1 MTVPLFIF
9 FILTMCAAI
18 SYFFKLFLKRNNCQ
32 LPIIN
37 CQLFFSFLL
46 ICSTGKAQEGIA
58 VDSLQVV
65 VATTGNDSLRVEALC
80 KLAEECKYADPKKAF
95 GYANRSM
102 ELSDKIHYQHG
113 RIQSLNIL
121 ALLENSK
128 GNYLKALT
136 GLKDALLIAEHTNNT
151 KDIALCF
158 LSIGDVYSTLRNVD
172 KSIDN
177 YEKAA
182 ALFEQINDDD
192 GRIGTW
198 NRIGNRN
205 MDKGNVLNDTAY
217 YLKAIAIY
225 QKAKALSETK
235 GNKLRIINSYINLAD
250 AYIILGKKTSN
261 KNYLFWSIDHSLH
274 SLKLSREVKLPKSQG
289 VSFINL
295 GEAYENLKQDSKAI
309 HYYELASAIYHQL
322 EDHSWIMNIDQL
334 LAKTYLALGNYS
346 KATDYINEGIS
357 LAKEENLK
365 VYLRDF
371 YGLLSSNYLS
381 QKDYAKAYD
390 AQLLFNN
397 YKDSIAAENTSLNM
411 ARLQTELELDKKDME
426 INFLNKNSDVQNEKI
441 RVQTIQQNFLIA
453 GILISL
459 ILLVIIYSRYREKN
473 RVQLQIIKAKE
484 TAEHAKETQEQFL
497 ANTSHEIRT
506 PMNGIIGMTNH
517 LKDTP
522 LSSEQSEYISAIN
535 ESANSLLVI
544 INDLLD
550 LSKINAG
557 KMTFDKKAF
566 KISDLFKNLI
576 YSLQYRATEKNIRLI
591 SSIDEKISTIL
602 IGDSV
607 RLNQILLNLTGNAI
621 KFTEEGEV
629 KIIAKLLK
637 DDGKNTMIWFSVQDT
652 GIGIQQNKLD
662 TIFESFAQVNAKT
675 TRKYGGTGLGLTI
688 AKQLIEQQGGTI
700 SVSSKVGEGSTFSF
714 TLMFKKQLKQHKEIK
729 ESILPTSSFSHP
741 DLYSMLVLVVDDNKV
756 NQRVAALTLQKWNAK
771 VELADSA
778 KMAFEKLKKQKFD
791 LILMDVTM
799 PEIDG
804 FEATMFIRK
813 KMPSPISKIP
823 IIAMTASALIGDR
836 EKCISVGMNE
846 YVSKPFNPE
855 ELYTKI
861 IKTVS
866 IKEHQQNA
874 PVVNLTLLNERADGD
889 TGYLKDIIGSYIEEM
904 PVYVKEMQQFIADK
918 NVAAIGPQAHKMKS
932 PAKLLGAF
940 ELSRQLEFIE
950 NIIAKEGLTNQLLKD
965 LEQMNALCL
974 QTVEALKK
982 ELQKIP

>member
-1 MTVPLFIF
+1 MKNHSFRKYYLLFTTVF
-9 FILTMCAAI
+9 F
-18 SYFFKLFLKRNNCQ
+18 
-32 LPIIN
+32 
-37 CQLFFSFLL
+37 L
-46 ICSTGKAQEGIA
+46 IHSNGKAQEGIA
-58 VDSLQVV
+58 VDSLQGI
-65 VATTGNDSLRVEALC
+65 VATTGNDSLRVDALC

-102 ELSDKIHYQHG
+102 ELSEKIHYEHG
-113 RIQSLNIL
+113 RVQSLNIL
-121 ALLENSK
+121 ALLENNK
-128 GNYLKALT
+128 GNYIKALT
-136 GLKDALLIAEHTNNT
+136 QLKNALQIAEQTHNT
-151 KDIALCF
+151 KDIAMCF

-172 KSIDN
+172 KSIGN
-177 YEKAA
+177 YEKAE
-182 ALFEQINDDD
+182 ALFRQINDDD
-192 GRIGTW
+192 GRIGAL

-205 MDKGNVLNDTAY
+205 MDKGNELNDTAY

-225 QKAKALSETK
+225 QKAKTLSETM

-250 AYIILGKKTSN
+250 AYIILGKKTN
-261 KNYLFWSIDHSLH
+261 NRNYLFWSIDHSLH
-274 SLKLSREVKLPKSQG
+274 SLKLSREIKLPKSQG

-295 GEAYENLKQDSKAI
+295 GEAYENLKQSSKAI
-309 HYYELASAIYHQL
+309 HYYDLASAIYHQL
-322 EDHSWIMNIDQL
+322 NDHSWIMNTDQS
-334 LAKTYLALGNYS
+334 LAKIYLALNNYT
-346 KATDYINEGIS
+346 KAIEYINEGVS
-357 LAKEENLK
+357 LAKAENLK
-365 VYLRDF
+365 IYLRDF
-371 YGLLSSNYLS
+371 YGLLSDSYLAK
-381 QKDYAKAYD
+381 KDYAKAYET
-390 AQLLFNN
+390 QLLFNN
-397 YKDSIAAENTSLNM
+397 YKDSIASENTSFNM
-411 ARLQTELELDKKDME
+411 ARLQTELELDKKDLE
-426 INFLNKNSDVQNEKI
+426 IDFLNKNSEVQNEKI
-441 RVQTIQQNFLIA
+441 RVQIIQRNFLIG
-453 GILISL
+453 GIILSL

-566 KISDLFKNLI
+566 KISDLFKNLM
-576 YSLQYRATEKNIRLI
+576 YSLQYRVTEKNIRLI
-591 SSIDEKISTIL
+591 SSIDEKIPAII
-602 IGDSV
+602 IGDAV

-700 SVSSKVGEGSTFSF
+700 SVSSKVNEGSTFSF
-714 TLMFKKQLKQHKEIK
+714 TLTFKKQLKQHKENK
-729 ESILPTSSFSHP
+729 ESILPLSSFSHP

-866 IKEHQQNA
+866 IKEHQMNA
-874 PVVNLTLLNERADGD
+874 PVVNLTLLNERAEGD
-889 TGYLKDIIGSYIEEM
+889 TDYLKDIIGSYIEEM
-904 PVYVKEMQQFIADK
+904 PVYVTEMQQFMTDK
-918 NVAAIGPQAHKMKS
+918 NAAAIGPQAHKMKS

-950 NIIAKEGLTNQLLKD
+950 NIIAEEGLSNQLLKD
-965 LEQMNALCL
+965 LEKMNTLCL
-974 QTVEALKK
+974 QTVDALKK